1 MTALIIPKRTI
12 TLSDIPSCLTDDKP
26 VVFWDACSLL
36 YFNTMIERRA
46 YKEFAHDKG
55 LFELVV
61 GGRIYSV
68 TSSIVYQEF
77 NKHHTDFQTHDAD
90 LENSLRSA
98 MKEYGK
104 SVGGQ
109 DETDLKTGMNAL
121 KLSSILDSMVREIW
135 QNTFVIEEDIT
146 LHQKAHSRVVGCIP
160 PSSNKKQEYK
170 DCYIWDTFLALCDHM
185 PHKGQ
190 AHFISENTEEYCGK
204 KSKILLPDNQN
215 ELTSHQ
221 GQMAISKLDLYVPIA
236 KQLGIINT
244 P

>member
-1 MTALIIPKRTI
+1 MTALIIPKKTI
-12 TLSDIPSCLTDDKP
+12 TLSDISSSLTDNKP

-61 GGRIYSV
+61 SGQIYSV

-90 LENSLRSA
+90 LENLLRLA
-98 MKEYGK
+98 MGEYGK

-109 DETDLKTGMNAL
+109 DEVDLKIGMNAL
-121 KLSSILDSMVREIW
+121 KLSAMLDSMVSEIW
-135 QNTFVIEEDIT
+135 QNTYVIEEDIT
-146 LHQKAHSRVVGCIP
+146 LHQKAHNRVIGCIP
-160 PSSNKKQEYK
+160 PSSDKKQEYK
-170 DCYIWDTFLALCDHM
+170 DCYIWDTFLALCDLM
-185 PHKGQ
+185 PHKRQ

-204 KSKILLPDNQN
+204 KSKILLPDIQN

-221 GQMAISKLDLYVPIA
+221 GNVAISKWDLYVPIA
-236 KQLGIINT
+236 KQFGIINN